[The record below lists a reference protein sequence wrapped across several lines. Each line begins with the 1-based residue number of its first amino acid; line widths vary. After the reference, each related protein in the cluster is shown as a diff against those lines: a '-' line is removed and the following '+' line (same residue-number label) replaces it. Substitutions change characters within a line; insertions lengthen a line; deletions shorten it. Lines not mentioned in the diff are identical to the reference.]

1 MSARAILSPKVN
13 SLQFEDRVLLLYVP
27 AKIGR
32 SHKDDQV
39 KSAELIV
46 SLDPSLEVFAGGYQ
60 SELRSLFRL
69 IQVMAFLTAKS
80 YRARRQ

>member
-13 SLQFEDRVLLLYVP
+13 SLQFEDRVLLLDVP

-39 KSAELIV
+39 SASNRLTPSAGLLAPSVFSSI
-46 SLDPSLEVFAGGYQ
+46 DPPSIEFTNLGD
-60 SELRSLFRL
+60 
-69 IQVMAFLTAKS
+69 I
-80 YRARRQ
+80 

>member
-13 SLQFEDRVLLLYVP
+13 SLQFDDRVLLLDVP

-39 KSAELIV
+39 PFTVGIDDQIPTAGTNHSI
-46 SLDPSLEVFAGGYQ
+46 SL
-60 SELRSLFRL
+60 
-69 IQVMAFLTAKS
+69 S
-80 YRARRQ
+80 YI

>member
-13 SLQFEDRVLLLYVP
+13 SLQFDDRVLLLDVP

-39 KSAELIV
+39 RNSVESMCFTVGLSKI
-46 SLDPSLEVFAGGYQ
+46 
-60 SELRSLFRL
+60 
-69 IQVMAFLTAKS
+69 LTVPTILS
-80 YRARRQ
+80 FQNLNYTQYGL

>member
-13 SLQFEDRVLLLYVP
+13 SLQFEDRVLLLDVP

-39 KSAELIV
+39 SA
-46 SLDPSLEVFAGGYQ
+46 SN
-60 SELRSLFRL
+60 RL
-69 IQVMAFLTAKS
+69 TPLSRFIGALCFFF
-80 YRARRQ
+80 Y

>member
-13 SLQFEDRVLLLYVP
+13 SLQFEDRVLLLDVP

-39 KSAELIV
+39 KSAEPIEF
-46 SLDPSLEVFAGGYQ
+46 LDLSRSVWWSVEDTNQ
-60 SELRSLFRL
+60 SYILF
-69 IQVMAFLTAKS
+69 S
-80 YRARRQ
+80 G

>member
-13 SLQFEDRVLLLYVP
+13 SLQFEDRVLLLDVP

-39 KSAELIV
+39 KSAELIE

-60 SELRSLFRL
+60 PELRSLFRP
-69 IQVMAFLTAKS
+69 IQAMAFLTAKS